1 LSGERWAGVKVFVHE
16 LGPRGLNLWL
26 VPNKGEPRLSYQL
39 TKMRGT
45 KGRGRVKLKSCQQS
59 NIEKGI

>member
-1 LSGERWAGVKVFVHE
+1 MKVFVHE

-59 NIEKGI
+59 NIEKGT